1 MIEIAI
7 LPTAMP
13 SAMTRLLAIITHT
26 GMPPA
31 ALRPCVSTVV
41 KFLMNSPPNHRGVE
55 PMSTSKVWLVATSAM

>member
-1 MIEIAI
+1 
-7 LPTAMP
+7 
-13 SAMTRLLAIITHT
+13 MTRLLAIITHT